1 MADQKELEQHFNN
14 VCIAVDKYVGTK
26 QEHINLQIAIDVIKS
41 ELFKKKDEKVIDD
54 TNSAVG

>member
-41 ELFKKKDEKVIDD
+41 ELLDRKSV
-54 TNSAVG
+54 V